1 MCLCWFWMVFAP
13 TNFIEADWKA
23 ERLSVRSSFWWP
35 EAARSRNKHGRWWLR
50 LLRER
55 GHDPFRLHP
64 PRYARPGS
72 DLNYS
77 IWHLIWSARSTC
89 LQSARVDAHA
99 TARASHPARCSP
111 TMTQREKKR
120 CWWNRPA
127 WFCCTRRRA
136 HACLLSVPKAQGTT
150 IVQTQVS
157 GELCG

>member
-1 MCLCWFWMVFAP
+1 MVFKKSTYLP
-13 TNFIEADWKA
+13 DKLIDTP
-23 ERLSVRSSFWWP
+23 WWHRRKNV
-35 EAARSRNKHGRWWLR
+35 ARKRGRRAMDNWIGR
-50 LLRER
+50 PQTMATATATRRER
-55 GHDPFRLHP
+55 GHDPFRFHP

-99 TARASHPARCSP
+99 TARASDPARCSP
-111 TMTQREKKR
+111 TMTQKKRR

-127 WFCCTRRRA
+127 WFCCTKMS
-136 HACLLSVPKAQGTT
+136 ACMLSVPKARNT
-150 IVQTQVS
+150 IVQTQLS